1 MRRSPVHLSRN
12 AAQLSSP
19 NVQERRALSSSL
31 GMIVRSHVSPLRTPE
46 VCVRRPV
53 LPPDGPAPRE
63 SVPSAVKTSHLAPYQ
78 GAPRGQ

>member
-1 MRRSPVHLSRN
+1 MRKSLVHLSRN
-12 AAQLSSP
+12 GAQLSSP
-19 NVQERRALSSSL
+19 VQERRALSSSL
-31 GMIVRSHVSPLRTPE
+31 GMIIRTHVSPLRMPE

-53 LPPDGPAPRE
+53 LPPDGPEPRE